1 MVTLKLQYDT
11 FETGEFT
18 EEQTV
23 DTDTL
28 IAIFK
33 EHTEIVKT
41 NYSFT
46 ICKPYVR
53 FFVQDGNNFLEVKH
67 FAKDVFAVNYC
78 NDPDTKLYTGN
89 FYKRSVIT
97 ILELFADG
105 NFEALNKAIPR
116 TKKSEEVLVKQFKPE
131 DFTYPY
137 RFRSSW
143 NYIYSFIVLLPGSL
157 VWLYFI
163 YISFSNPSNLFLALI
178 LSNFPI
184 ILVMLLLLDNNYIK
198 NSKGKSIRI
207 SSGSPEIIYTHNGE
221 ARVINKSEIKG
232 FSTNVSSGS
241 RNPFAGFGYTR
252 IVLNDGSAIVISHLL
267 LDPLFLKTKM
277 LKIPNKTVF
286 KSYPYIRKG
295 L

>member
-18 EEQTV
+18 EEQSV

-41 NYSFT
+41 KYSFT

-53 FFVQDGNNFLEVKH
+53 LFVQDGNNFLEVKH
-67 FAKDVFAVNYC
+67 FAKDVFAVDYC

-131 DFTYPY
+131 DFTYTY
-137 RFRSSW
+137 RYRGLWSLLFNIIMPLPLTLLW
-143 NYIYSFIVLLPGSL
+143 MIFIVM
-157 VWLYFI
+157 
-163 YISFSNPSNLFLALI
+163 SFSNPIYLFLALI
-178 LSNFPI
+178 FSYFPA
-184 ILVMLLLLDNNYIK
+184 ILVMLLLLNHNYIK

-207 SSGSPEIIYTHNGE
+207 SSGSPEIVYTNNGVVS
-221 ARVINKSEIKG
+221 VINKSEIKG
-232 FSTNVSSGS
+232 FSTNVSSGP
-241 RNPFAGFGYTR
+241 RNPFAGFSYTR

-267 LDPLFLKTKM
+267 LDPLFLKAKM
-277 LKIPNKTVF
+277 LKISNKTVF
-286 KSYPYIRKG
+286 KFYPYIRKG